1 MHRSRPGS
9 GGVGGCC
16 RISSCKGPE
25 AEGSLGYL
33 KITSGKAPCSA
44 GLWQWPREVVDKA
57 LEEELVTRGQKWG
70 QGLKAGEGLPLSF
83 SLKEQVEGVRGRGQ

>member
-1 MHRSRPGS
+1 M
-9 GGVGGCC
+9 
-16 RISSCKGPE
+16 
-25 AEGSLGYL
+25 